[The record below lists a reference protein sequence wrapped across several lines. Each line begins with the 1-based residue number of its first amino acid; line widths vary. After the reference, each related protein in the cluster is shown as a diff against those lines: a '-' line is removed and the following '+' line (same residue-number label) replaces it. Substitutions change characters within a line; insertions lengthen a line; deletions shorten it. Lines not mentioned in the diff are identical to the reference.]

1 MEKCRNYNFA
11 EWTRRRALPPEAGM
25 IRSVGK
31 KHNTICID
39 FSDDFAMSGN
49 LSGTG
54 GLRKC
59 IENNAVF
66 RWLDLRGGAA
76 A

>member
-1 MEKCRNYNFA
+1 MKKCRNYNFA

-25 IRSVGK
+25 IRSVGTI
-31 KHNTICID
+31 NTICID

-54 GLRKC
+54 CLRKC
-59 IENNAVF
+59 IENNEVF